1 MASIG
6 GERVRTAAQR
16 AHEVIRIDAAW
27 LAVEPLDM
35 RAGVD
40 TALARVV
47 NVFGEARAHHA
58 YLFVNKR
65 ANRMKVFVHDGFGMW
80 LCARRLYEGSFI
92 RVGARHDRGMPLTHE
107 QLQAIV
113 VGLPWERLDER
124 AKIRVL

>member
-1 MASIG
+1 
-6 GERVRTAAQR
+6 
-16 AHEVIRIDAAW
+16 VIRVDAAW
-27 LAVEPLDM
+27 FAVEPMDM

-65 ANRMKVFVHDGFGMW
+65 ANRMKVLIHDGFGLW
-80 LCARRLYEGSFI
+80 LCARRLYEGGFI
-92 RVGARHDRGMPLTHE
+92 RAGMAQERALTLSHE

-113 VGLPWERLDER
+113 VGLPWQRLDER

>member
-1 MASIG
+1 
-6 GERVRTAAQR
+6 
-16 AHEVIRIDAAW
+16 
-27 LAVEPLDM
+27 M

-47 NVFGEARAHHA
+47 NVFREARAHNA

-65 ANRMKVFVHDGFGMW
+65 ANRMKVLLHDGFGLW

-92 RVGARHDRGMPLTHE
+92 RAGMVQERGLALSHG
-107 QLQAIV
+107 QLQVIV
-113 VGLPWERLDER
+113 VGLPWQRLDER